1 MPLGGY
7 GRLIRAPW
15 HGVRRSFKAKLILSF
30 FAIVSLTLLLTG
42 SIYYVETSRDIE
54 RSTIANLE
62 RNADRTVT
70 TLEIHMENIQNEAWN
85 YFSDSDFQVFV
96 ENMSGIMLTEKTKYY
111 QNKLAMSKLRNSV
124 IGMIGVYDLNGSEMV
139 IGRRYMTNEE
149 RSDAEEEKQTLI
161 ELALQNDG
169 MPIWMLTRSFAESSN
184 RTEHTLSFVQALKK
198 ISTFS
203 QKLVGVLHIEMKTE
217 MLKGALRDLNL
228 IGGHGFV
235 ILDENGRIIAAEDD
249 AIIGRSGS
257 EWLIDVPPG
266 LRAGH
271 VKTNV
276 QGKPAVNIFRK
287 FHDSGWMLVGS
298 VWIENILVD
307 INRAGKRT
315 LWIGLLILAA
325 LMVPVWWIAGG
336 VTKPLRKLREHMRQ
350 VERGN
355 FDAAVPVRS
364 LDEIGALSLSF
375 NKMVREIHRLINKVY
390 EAELLKKDAEIVALQ
405 SQINP
410 HFLYNAL
417 GMIDSLASIE
427 GNEQIC
433 RISQSLSSMFRYS
446 IKGGQFSTLQ
456 AEIDQ
461 SRLFLEIHRFRFGE
475 RLSYEIRI
483 EPGLKRQKMPKL
495 VLQPIVENAVKHG
508 IEPLRE
514 GGRIELE
521 ARTVS
526 ADRLM
531 IRIRDNGGGCGE
543 QQVRH
548 IDSVLRSV
556 ETTPGTL
563 VVGRNQI
570 GLENVY
576 RRLRLCFGDRA
587 DMTFRSS
594 AGTGTTVT
602 LHLPIEIAGRDIDA
616 ESARCG

>member
-1 MPLGGY
+1 
-7 GRLIRAPW
+7 
-15 HGVRRSFKAKLILSF
+15 
-30 FAIVSLTLLLTG
+30 
-42 SIYYVETSRDIE
+42 
-54 RSTIANLE
+54 
-62 RNADRTVT
+62 
-70 TLEIHMENIQNEAWN
+70 
-85 YFSDSDFQVFV
+85 
-96 ENMSGIMLTEKTKYY
+96 
-111 QNKLAMSKLRNSV
+111 
-124 IGMIGVYDLNGSEMV
+124 
-139 IGRRYMTNEE
+139 
-149 RSDAEEEKQTLI
+149 
-161 ELALQNDG
+161 
-169 MPIWMLTRSFAESSN
+169 
-184 RTEHTLSFVQALKK
+184 
-198 ISTFS
+198 
-203 QKLVGVLHIEMKTE
+203 
-217 MLKGALRDLNL
+217 
-228 IGGHGFV
+228 
-235 ILDENGRIIAAEDD
+235 
-249 AIIGRSGS
+249 
-257 EWLIDVPPG
+257 
-266 LRAGH
+266 
-271 VKTNV
+271 
-276 QGKPAVNIFRK
+276 
-287 FHDSGWMLVGS
+287 MLVGS

-495 VLQPIVENAVKHG
+495 VLQPIVENAIIHG
-508 IEPLRE
+508 IEPSSRR
-514 GGRIELE
+514 GRIEI
-521 ARTVS
+521 RGYPQQQV
-526 ADRLM
+526 M
-531 IRIRDNGGGCGE
+531 IFEIADNGVGMD
-543 QQVRH
+543 RK
-548 IDSVLRSV
+548 DFSKVLQDQKNEGKKRF
-556 ETTPGTL
+556 TG
-563 VVGRNQI
+563 I
-570 GLENVY
+570 GIENVNS
-576 RRLRLCFGDRA
+576 RIKLLFGERYGLTLYSEEHAYTKVVITLPVIRKEEKHVSDH
-587 DMTFRSS
+587 
-594 AGTGTTVT
+594 AG
-602 LHLPIEIAGRDIDA
+602 
-616 ESARCG
+616 